1 MKVEVYGGT
10 ISDEEK
16 QAYISHVF
24 KKVGNANTVQSI
36 VIKLDG
42 DFVDLE
48 WCFSPVPFDRIRRIT
63 GYLVGTLDRFN
74 DGKRAE
80 VADRVHHGYDE
91 EYYSHDFSGLL
102 GGD

>member
-1 MKVEVYGGT
+1 MKVEVIGGT
-10 ISDEEK
+10 ISDMEK
-16 QAYISHVF
+16 QAYISHVLE
-24 KKVGNANTVQSI
+24 KVGSVNTVQSI

-48 WCFSPVPFDRIRRIT
+48 WRFAPVPFDRIRRIT

-102 GGD
+102 E